1 MQLNHMVLY
10 RWLPLVGMSRNGMY
24 LKLNELKSQTNMGKL
39 EWRMR
44 TYSGDCSYEE
54 KDQLGLDI

>member
-1 MQLNHMVLY
+1 MVTSCWNVKKWNVSELT
-10 RWLPLVGMSRNGMY
+10 
-24 LKLNELKSQTNMGKL
+24 ELKSQTNMGKL

-54 KDQLGLDI
+54 KDQLGLDM

>member
-44 TYSGDCSYEE
+44 TYSSYEE
-54 KDQLGLDI
+54 KDQLELDI

>member
-10 RWLPLVGMSRNGMY
+10 RWLPLVGMY